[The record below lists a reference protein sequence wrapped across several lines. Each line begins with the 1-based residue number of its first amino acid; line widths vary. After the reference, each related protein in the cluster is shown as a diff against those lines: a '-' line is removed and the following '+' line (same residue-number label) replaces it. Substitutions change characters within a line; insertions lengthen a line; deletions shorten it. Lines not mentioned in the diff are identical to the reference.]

1 MLPSVPLRLAV
12 LSTLC
17 CYILAEP
24 CKPTRYLRSGS
35 SDQPAEIQFLNN
47 VNEEYELYWVHVQGW
62 EQDAGILDPKGEMSQ
77 QSFIGHAFRV
87 RRVSVSGDGELVG
100 EFQITKPKQIFE
112 INECGAGKRP
122 PENFANRHEEFTAL
136 SQHHVTPCDPE
147 VPSSKWSCYRCISG
161 TEFAARPKQLYG
173 FTPEEARLAHQ
184 TEGKTVDTSY
194 VRQIPF
200 IRHLTN
206 GPGYLRMNMTDKM
219 KQALLPWYAGKKAE
233 GQIKFDEV
241 VEGGYTNSDK
251 TPFGKIDMDRYP
263 KVRSK
268 IVAEMTQVLQW
279 WTNQSLR
286 HTATYGVRVYPRDAI
301 LINHVDREDTHLA
314 SAVLQVAQQVDED
327 GGWPLEVLQP
337 DGNPCEVY
345 LQPGEMVLYEGAWV
359 KHGRPMRFKGTEF
372 ANVFSHYKPRN
383 WSGTSELQQKARAN
397 GEL

>member
-1 MLPSVPLRLAV
+1 
-12 LSTLC
+12 
-17 CYILAEP
+17 
-24 CKPTRYLRSGS
+24 
-35 SDQPAEIQFLNN
+35 
-47 VNEEYELYWVHVQGW
+47 
-62 EQDAGILDPKGEMSQ
+62 
-77 QSFIGHAFRV
+77 
-87 RRVSVSGDGELVG
+87 
-100 EFQITKPKQIFE
+100 
-112 INECGAGKRP
+112 
-122 PENFANRHEEFTAL
+122 
-136 SQHHVTPCDPE
+136 
-147 VPSSKWSCYRCISG
+147 
-161 TEFAARPKQLYG
+161 
-173 FTPEEARLAHQ
+173 
-184 TEGKTVDTSY
+184 
-194 VRQIPF
+194 
-200 IRHLTN
+200 
-206 GPGYLRMNMTDKM
+206 MNMTDKM